1 MLLPGRTSLSAAV
14 EGGHKGEPPPG
25 TPEAPFL
32 APYCALG
39 WLCKSRARRR
49 TVAALRTKK
58 CKIRKEKVL
67 ERNYFPLY
75 LQGMVFWSR
84 SVLRLS
90 WESVHLAQFSSRRPP
105 GSPAG
110 EGALPTALPE

>member
-58 CKIRKEKVL
+58 CKIRK
-67 ERNYFPLY
+67 
-75 LQGMVFWSR
+75 
-84 SVLRLS
+84 
-90 WESVHLAQFSSRRPP
+90 
-105 GSPAG
+105 GS
-110 EGALPTALPE
+110 